1 MFDEKEWFVRWNIF
15 LFVSKWI
22 TDSLDFNRKL
32 NGWILFLI
40 EHYLCGVD
48 TNRRKKK
55 TFSFWPDKLH
65 ELIRRKK
72 EKIKIQFNLWFFFC
86 HSSNWTIVYLA
97 RICNYQPLSSYHTDV
112 CYEKSVSSVQNPY
125 SFFSDISLSHV
136 LCACLYVIRSILMN
150 AVAKPHFKLNVKWCV
165 CVQF

>member
-1 MFDEKEWFVRWNIF
+1 MN
-15 LFVSKWI
+15 FVSNWTLSVWSRHK
-22 TDSLDFNRKL
+22 S
-32 NGWILFLI
+32 
-40 EHYLCGVD
+40 EE
-48 TNRRKKK
+48 KKN
-55 TFSFWPDKLH
+55 
-65 ELIRRKK
+65 
-72 EKIKIQFNLWFFFC
+72 IQFLTGQTSWADSTEKRKNQDSIQLMIFFC